1 MKPRL
6 ITLAKWLG
14 YPLFYLT
21 CLGVFAY
28 LSFPYERIKDRLIA
42 EFDREQAAQGS
53 DQKLSIDELTSYWFS
68 GAELSGVKLTL
79 PPEPGDEQA
88 KPVVL
93 EIERAHARVR
103 LLPLLLGRVRVD
115 FWASTFG
122 GEVSGSLP
130 VAGDGSGKITLELDG
145 VDLAK
150 TMLLRERLGVPLKG
164 VLSGAIDL
172 ETVEGKLA
180 AASGSIDMK
189 IAGLSVGDGKTKI
202 MGQLP
207 IPEAKI
213 GDLALVAE
221 VKDGLIRLTKLSATG
236 PDLELVGDGQ
246 LTLRDPWKDALADL
260 YLRFKFSDAY
270 RGKSDVTKTLLGEP
284 GSKMPALIDL
294 DPKMKKAKRADGFY
308 GFHAHGSL
316 RHLKFDPSAS
326 GGPDVAPSKGKASPF
341 QKRKKGGAT
350 TDAFPL
356 GTSEAVKA
364 DRPSRVVRPEPSP
377 AEPREV
383 PMARPEVVSAPAAP
397 PPPGDNNGVL
407 IVGARPPPPPIA
419 TSEAIA
425 GPPPQAPEAQD
436 EPGEGVAEPPAPPD
450 LDVQLP
456 PMPE

>member
-14 YPLFYLT
+14 YPLFYVT

-28 LSFPYERIKDRLIA
+28 VSFPYERIKDRLIA

-79 PPEPGDEQA
+79 PPEPGDEKA
-88 KPVVL
+88 KPVVI

-122 GEVSGSLP
+122 GEISGSLP
-130 VAGDGSGKITLELDG
+130 VAGDSSGKITLALDG

-150 TMLLRERLGVPLKG
+150 ATLLRERLGVPLKG
-164 VLSGAIDL
+164 VLSGTIEL
-172 ETVEGKLA
+172 ETAEGKLA
-180 AASGSIDMK
+180 GASGAIDLK
-189 IAGLSVGDGKTKI
+189 IAALSVGDGETKI
-202 MGQLP
+202 MDQLP
-207 IPEAKI
+207 IPEARV
-213 GDLALVAE
+213 GDLSLVAD
-221 VKDGLIRLTKLSATG
+221 VKGGLVQVTKLSAPG

-270 RGKSDVTKTLLGEP
+270 RGKTDLTKSLLGEP

-316 RHLKFDPSAS
+316 RHPKFDPSAS
-326 GGPDVAPSKGKASPF
+326 GAPDLAPSKGKASPF

-350 TDAFPL
+350 DAFPL

-364 DRPSRVVRPEPSP
+364 DPPSRVARPERASD
-377 AEPREV
+377 ESREF
-383 PMARPEVVSAPAAP
+383 PMARPEVMSPPAA

-407 IVGARPPPPPIA
+407 IVGARPPA
-419 TSEAIA
+419 TAEPVAE
-425 GPPPQAPEAQD
+425 PPPQAPEPPD
-436 EPGEGVAEPPAPPD
+436 GPGEGVAEPVSAPE

-456 PMPE
+456 AVPAE